1 MLKVNILQ
9 QIRPTNLREQVV
21 QQIRTAII
29 EGRIK
34 PNDHLTE
41 LNLTEQLGVS
51 RTPIR
56 EALILLER
64 EGLVVAAPNR
74 GCFVRAFSERDVDE
88 IFSMRVTLE
97 NLAGQIIMNQ
107 LMEGDYQHLYTSIV
121 QQRSAIERNDFKQ
134 VRAIDMAF
142 HEYLVTKSHHGLLI
156 RNWLEIV
163 AQIAAV
169 LYLRAEAIP
178 NYDEYQ
184 SIQDHTAIVDAYKSH
199 DLQHLMAL
207 NVQINARVANECKLG
222 VLKRALASSK

>member
-1 MLKVNILQ
+1 MNALY
-9 QIRPTNLREQVV
+9 QIRPINLREQVV

-41 LNLTEQLGVS
+41 VTLTEQLGVS
-51 RTPIR
+51 RTPVR

-64 EGLVVAAPNR
+64 EGLVVTAPNR
-74 GCFVRAFSERDVDE
+74 GCFVRAFSEQDVGE
-88 IFSMRVTLE
+88 IFSMRATLE
-97 NLAGQIIMNQ
+97 SFAGKMIISQ
-107 LMEGDYQHLYTSIV
+107 LQPDDYLHLRDSIAR
-121 QQRSAIERNDFKQ
+121 QRAAIERNDFKQ

-142 HEYLVTKSHHGLLI
+142 HEYLITKSGHTLLI
-156 RNWLEIV
+156 RNWMEIV

-184 SIQDHTAIVDAYKSH
+184 SIQDHTALVEAYEAH
-199 DLQHLMAL
+199 DLQCLTVL
-207 NVQINARVANECKLG
+207 NEQINLRVAGECKCG
-222 VLKRALASSK
+222 VARYSV